1 MWWRGSFAR
10 VRAFPP
16 RFLRSNMK
24 ADFKTNLWWSVVAVA
39 GVAAALVAMV
49 RAEPEKNAAVK
60 AVAETAPAPG
70 LELPKESLQF
80 VLVAAARNETNEIWG
95 RPIPGRVSLQTA
107 ARVNLGALVD
117 GRVEEVLVRP
127 GDQVV
132 AGAPLLKIL
141 SASGGISRAEE
152 EAAAAHLAAAEE
164 NLRRYT
170 AMLAKGVGTELELF
184 EAETKLREARIDAD
198 RTRKANALLGS
209 GKGPEI
215 IVTAPTNGL
224 VLSVSATTGTAL
236 QPGNEVVELGDPA
249 RIWVEAEISEDE
261 ATQISRGQFAL
272 LDAPRLGKNARAKV
286 ESITG
291 VIDPTTRRRRVYLTP
306 EGKAPGWLTPGMY
319 VEARL
324 SESSDQLLLPAE
336 AVLIKEGEHRV
347 VYVQKDDG
355 KFYPREVLVNPSFA
369 GRVRVLK
376 GLEPG
381 EKVVMKGALLVD
393 GRSEQ
398 LL

>member
-1 MWWRGSFAR
+1 M
-10 VRAFPP
+10 
-16 RFLRSNMK
+16 
-24 ADFKTNLWWSVVAVA
+24 NLLALKRNFVWALAVWSVVVV
-39 GVAAALVAMV
+39 GRSDEQKVVQPL
-49 RAEPEKNAAVK
+49 R
-60 AVAETAPAPG
+60 ETPPAPG
-70 LELPKESLQF
+70 IELPRQSAQF
-80 VLVAAARNETNEIWG
+80 VEIAALQPATNQIWG

-127 GDQVV
+127 GDHVI

-141 SASGGISRAEE
+141 SAGGGLSRAEE
-152 EAAAAHLAAAEE
+152 EAAAARLVSAEE

-184 EAETKLREARIDAD
+184 EAEMKVREAKIDAD

-215 IVTAPTNGL
+215 IVTAPTNGI

-236 QPGNEVVELGDPA
+236 QPGNEVVEIGDPA
-249 RIWVEAEISEDE
+249 RIWVEAEVSEDE
-261 ATQISRGQFAL
+261 AAQISRGQLAM
-272 LDAPRLGKNARAKV
+272 LDAVRTGRAVRAQV
-286 ESITG
+286 ET
-291 VIDPTTRRRRVYLTP
+291 VTANIDPATRRRRVYLIP
-306 EGKAPGWLTPGMY
+306 EGTPPSWLAPGLF

-324 SESSDQLLLPAE
+324 AEPPDMLMLPAE
-336 AVLIKEGEHRV
+336 AVLIKEGEHRI
-347 VYVQKDDG
+347 VYVQKEDG
-355 KFYPREVLVNPSFA
+355 KLYPREVLVSASFA

-376 GLEPG
+376 GVEAG
-381 EKVVMKGALLVD
+381 ERVVVKGALLVD